1 MLEGRHL
8 HKSYNTKK
16 AKLHVL
22 RGITV
27 AVEPGEMLSL
37 LGASGAGKSTLLHIL
52 GGLDVPTQGE
62 VLLNGQ
68 NLYTIKDTER
78 ASLRNREIG
87 FVFQFYYLMPEFT
100 ALENVMLP
108 GLIAGYGRGEVQDKA
123 LRLLSQVGLEKR
135 KTHYPAELS
144 GGEQQRVAIARALI
158 NDPKVLLCDEPT
170 GNLDSKT
177 GEKICGLLSELH
189 REKAYTIIIA
199 THSEK
204 VAAVSSRVM
213 CINDGLL
220 AEKGG

>member
-1 MLEGRHL
+1 MLEARRV
-8 HKSYNTKK
+8 HKWYNTKK

-22 RGITV
+22 RGISINV
-27 AVEPGEMLSL
+27 QSGELIAL

-68 NLYTIKDTER
+68 NLYTIRDTVR
-78 ASLRNREIG
+78 ASLRNRNIG
-87 FVFQFYYLMPEFT
+87 FVFQFYHLMPEFT

-108 GLIAGYGRGEVQDKA
+108 GLIAGNGRAAVQDKA

-158 NDPKVLLCDEPT
+158 NDPGVLLCDEPT

-177 GEKICGLLSELH
+177 GEKICGILAELH
-189 REKAYTIIIA
+189 REKTCTIVIA
-199 THSEK
+199 THSER
-204 VAAVSSRVM
+204 VAAISSRVLS
-213 CINDGLL
+213 INDGLL
-220 AEKGG
+220 AEK

>member
-1 MLEGRHL
+1 MLEARHV
-8 HKSYNTKK
+8 HRWYNTKK

-22 RGITV
+22 RGISLS
-27 AVEPGEMLSL
+27 VEPGEFIAL

-52 GGLDVPTQGE
+52 GGLDIPTQGE

-68 NLYTIKDTER
+68 NLYTIRDTAR
-78 ASLRNREIG
+78 ALLRNQKIG

-108 GLIAGYGRGEVQDKA
+108 GLIAGYGREIVCDKA
-123 LRLLSQVGLEKR
+123 LRLLAQVGLEKR

-158 NDPKVLLCDEPT
+158 NDPGVLLCDEPT

-177 GEKICGLLSELH
+177 GEKICGILAELH
-189 REKAYTIIIA
+189 REKTCTIVIA
-199 THSEK
+199 THSER
-204 VAAVSSRVM
+204 VAAISSRVLS
-213 CINDGLL
+213 INDGLL
-220 AEKGG
+220 AEK